1 MDSPN
6 EHQQKQATSTPTQSP
21 VEQLEP
27 LTQNPSDT
35 ENGNADAASA
45 PPSTDEATNEAAAAQ
60 QQATTDQKKDE
71 PKQEVFVLGIDYGTQ
86 KCVLA
91 VTKSEEMFPTIVQNN
106 LANQI
111 TP

>member
-6 EHQQKQATSTPTQSP
+6 DQQKQATSTPTQSP
-21 VEQLEP
+21 EQLEP
-27 LTQNPSDT
+27 LTQNPSAT

-45 PPSTDEATNEAAAAQ
+45 PPSSTDEAAAAQ
-60 QQATTDQKKDE
+60 QQATTDQTKDE